1 MQEQKIGH
9 REAARHRNDNPLTM
23 NRQERQNVTRNK
35 GKVNR
40 STTDRLKRLIEAEL
54 DRQNLTDEEAAREA
68 RLPGNAFRALR
79 KGHRPSIDRAD
90 ELCTA
95 LGISM
100 TIGVERNPTDR
111 SRNHPDAAGAD
122 PGTGYRA
129 SSAAC

>member
-1 MQEQKIGH
+1 MRPSK
-9 REAARHRNDNPLTM
+9 R
-23 NRQERQNVTRNK
+23 
-35 GKVNR
+35 KVHR

-79 KGHRPSIDRAD
+79 KGHRPSIDRAE

-100 TIGVERNPTDR
+100 MIGTETPTTSSEPGDATIE
-111 SRNHPDAAGAD
+111 S
-122 PGTGYRA
+122 
-129 SSAAC
+129 